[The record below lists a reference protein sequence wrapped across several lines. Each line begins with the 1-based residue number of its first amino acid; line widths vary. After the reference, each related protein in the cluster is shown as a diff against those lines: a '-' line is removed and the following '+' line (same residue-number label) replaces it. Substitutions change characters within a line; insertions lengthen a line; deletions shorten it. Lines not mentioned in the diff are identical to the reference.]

1 MLLQVTFVFEATTA
15 GWTFK
20 WFLPIVTS
28 HVASQCRT
36 VHKGSLALATP
47 VRSLSSVN
55 SCVYLRIE
63 RRKMMMM
70 MAMMMMMTMMMMMMM
85 VKVSTLRW
93 YDRENVL
100 LQVRQGNG
108 RSSE

>member
-1 MLLQVTFVFEATTA
+1 
-15 GWTFK
+15 
-20 WFLPIVTS
+20 
-28 HVASQCRT
+28 
-36 VHKGSLALATP
+36 
-47 VRSLSSVN
+47 
-55 SCVYLRIE
+55 
-63 RRKMMMM
+63 MMM